1 MSVNLRKDGRW
12 MVRYK
17 VDGKTKWEYFTK
29 GIRGEKKAKARH
41 EQLKAQGVI
50 GQYKKQ
56 PDTVAAPL
64 FQVLATE
71 YLSAKSIELSKVS
84 GQNLLYKLKGVILPE
99 IGDIQAMRINSER
112 LRNYVKKRLNTPVT
126 KRIGKIGNQKKIP
139 VKDALGD
146 IKMVSKTTVHREL
159 SDIIAILNWSVAEGF
174 LPRNPAEKFKKPT
187 RDDEII
193 QPPTSAEI
201 QMIIKYAPAHLV
213 RALTIS
219 FYTGLRPGAAE
230 LFRMTWDDINLADEN
245 IFILSAKKG
254 GPRSRLL
261 PLHPEFKKQLEAW
274 AKDDKKQLAAWAKDD
289 KKKGAQYLITWKG
302 MAVKSVDS
310 SFKTAKRKAGIKR
323 RLRLYDFRH
332 AFATNM
338 LKHGGDLK
346 STSEMLGHSRTD
358 TTSRIYQ
365 HTDMS
370 LHRKNINRLPGLTS
384 LNDGAKK
391 ES

>member
-1 MSVNLRKDGRW
+1 MTVAHRKDGRW

-17 VDGKTKWEYFTK
+17 VDGKTRWEYFEK

-50 GQYKKQ
+50 GQYNKQ

-99 IGDIQAMRINSER
+99 IGDIQAMRINPER

-139 VKDALGD
+139 VKDARGN

-159 SDIIAILNWSVAEGF
+159 SDIIAILNWSVGEGF

-187 RDDEII
+187 RDDAII

-201 QMIIKYAPAHLV
+201 QMIMKFAPAHLV

-230 LFRMTWDDINLADEN
+230 LFRMTWDDIILWMK
-245 IFILSAKKG
+245 IFLYCLPGKAAPGHGLFHCI
-254 GPRSRLL
+254 RSLKTSLQHGQSRM
-261 PLHPEFKKQLEAW
+261 
-274 AKDDKKQLAAWAKDD
+274 
-289 KKKGAQYLITWKG
+289 KKKVL
-302 MAVKSVDS
+302 
-310 SFKTAKRKAGIKR
+310 
-323 RLRLYDFRH
+323 
-332 AFATNM
+332 
-338 LKHGGDLK
+338 
-346 STSEMLGHSRTD
+346 
-358 TTSRIYQ
+358 
-365 HTDMS
+365 
-370 LHRKNINRLPGLTS
+370 NI
-384 LNDGAKK
+384 
-391 ES
+391 